1 MSSQFFFREKRKI
14 HAYNEHVNGKR
25 KTFPKPERHEQQT
38 VWITQELWGDPDRS
52 PVRVRFPPLC
62 ALFPKTRT
70 ANICETFIT
79 PRVVSDF
86 HLCGQRDGLTG

>member
-25 KTFPKPERHEQQT
+25 KTFPIPERHEQQT

-52 PVRVRFPPLC
+52 PVRVRFPLGG

-70 ANICETFIT
+70 ANIPDFLM
-79 PRVVSDF
+79 PRVDFVS

>member
-38 VWITQELWGDPDRS
+38 IGSINNSFCGFDSRPYVPCSQR
-52 PVRVRFPPLC
+52 RVQQ
-62 ALFPKTRT
+62 
-70 ANICETFIT
+70 ICETFIT
-79 PRVVSDF
+79 PRVDFVS